1 MTSFTG
7 SGKAARQQK
16 LETFDYNVG
25 GRRVT
30 AYEAQRAEAVD
41 NRKGVGNTR
50 GVTSP
55 TEFEPEAH
63 SNILDRN
70 GGDDHTR
77 QVVSC
82 SETNI

>member
-1 MTSFTG
+1 MRLGVNQRQRQRNAAGRTEQTVIVAVD
-7 SGKAARQQK
+7 GKIDTAA
-16 LETFDYNVG
+16 
-25 GRRVT
+25 
-30 AYEAQRAEAVD
+30 D
-41 NRKGVGNTR
+41 NRKGGGNTR

-55 TEFEPEAH
+55 TEFEPETH